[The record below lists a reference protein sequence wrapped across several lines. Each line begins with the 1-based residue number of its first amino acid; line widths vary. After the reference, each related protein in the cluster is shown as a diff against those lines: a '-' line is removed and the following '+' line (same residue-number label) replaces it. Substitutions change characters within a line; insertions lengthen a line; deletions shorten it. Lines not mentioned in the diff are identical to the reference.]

1 MSAHD
6 DEITCRE
13 GSKDGSLIGM
23 ALDGAGKKSN
33 DRAIA
38 DLSPI
43 VGSTDS
49 TPGTT

>member
-1 MSAHD
+1 MSADD
-6 DEITCRE
+6 DEITCGE
-13 GSKDGSLIGM
+13 GSKGSSIGM
-23 ALDGAGKKSN
+23 ALEGAGKKSN
-33 DRAIA
+33 ERAIA